1 MEGAT
6 FTAATTA
13 ADNIGIIAVLLL
25 IFVFFFIWKS
35 KDDAKKQDAERQRY
49 QENLENMNTRL
60 SERENMLIAQS
71 EKREEMLKAD
81 ADRREKLLREESSKR
96 ESILM
101 ANMERQTASLD
112 GIMKTLGKMEGRM
125 ERIEQKLE
133 KGEGNVGKR
142 DGCRKSEDLPW

>member
-6 FTAATTA
+6 FTAATAA

-25 IFVFFFIWKS
+25 IFVFFFIWKCR
-35 KDDAKKQDAERQRY
+35 DDAKKQDAERQEY
-49 QENLENMNTRL
+49 QENMERL

-81 ADRREKLLREESSKR
+81 ADRREKLLCEESAKR

-101 ANMERQTASLD
+101 VNMERIADSMDNIT
-112 GIMKTLGKMEGRM
+112 KTLGKMEGRLD
-125 ERIEQKLE
+125 RIEQKME
-133 KGEGNVGKR
+133 RGERNAGK
-142 DGCRKSEDLPW
+142 